1 MPNAVTGSAAG
12 PFIETLIVP
21 IDGDPLL
28 AEASGSFAGVVES
41 FTTLLDNTAFL
52 YSSSLDYSASL
63 DTAIKTTG
71 GSYTLSNSLHISGSG
86 GGSSTYISVDNFRCD
101 GFTQNTS
108 NNTHYENG
116 TTLVNSGSSK
126 TVLGGALTTQLE
138 QVICGLYG
146 RVTQRLKHGPDSD
159 TTISPRTEDRVIAS
173 AGGALTANRVYGL
186 SSVGCTTGDQITVQN
201 LSETY
206 TIKVH
211 TSGSLF
217 YPNFL
222 HGQDGGAI
230 TLCNA
235 YDKLC
240 QATFVYSQGSA
251 GEPTQGWYVTDQV
264 KIGPSP

>member
-1 MPNAVTGSAAG
+1 MPNAVTGSASG
-12 PFIETLIVP
+12 PFIDTLTLP

-28 AEASGSFAGVVES
+28 AEASGSYAGVAES
-41 FTTLLDNTAFL
+41 FSALLDNTAFL
-52 YSSSLDYSASL
+52 SASL
-63 DTAIKTTG
+63 DTALKTTG

-101 GFTQNTS
+101 GFSQNTS

-159 TTISPRTEDRVIAS
+159 TTISPRTEDRVIV
-173 AGGALTANRVYGL
+173 GGALSGNRVYGL

-201 LSETY
+201 LNETY

-217 YPNFL
+217 YPFLL
-222 HGQDGGAI
+222 HGRDGGAI
-230 TLCNA
+230 TLHHA
-235 YDKLC
+235 YDNLC
-240 QATFVYSQGSA
+240 QATFVYSEGLT
-251 GEPTQGWYVTDQV
+251 GEPHEGWYVTDQV